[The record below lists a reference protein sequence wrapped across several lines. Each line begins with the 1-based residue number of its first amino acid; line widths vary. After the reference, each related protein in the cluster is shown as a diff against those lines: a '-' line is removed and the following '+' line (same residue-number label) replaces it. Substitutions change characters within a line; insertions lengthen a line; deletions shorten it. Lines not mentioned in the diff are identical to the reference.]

1 MVFGMS
7 SPARALVWLLAV
19 CAIAAGCSGNGVFK
33 REYEYEEEL
42 YLAVDGSATLNV
54 NASVAS
60 LVALR
65 GADLD
70 PDPHARVDRAR
81 VRAMFEGDGARASV
95 SLARRDS
102 RRFVHVSVQVDDVRQ
117 LPRLAPFAWSSYRF
131 DRRGDHVE
139 FRQTVGPPVAGQ
151 HAHASQWT
159 GGEMVAFRLHLPSE
173 VVSHNSPSGRIERGN
188 ILEWEQPLSERLAGR
203 TLNIAVDLEPDSI
216 LYTTLILFGSSIV
229 AAAVTLALIVW
240 WIARRGRE
248 RDVTEAA

>member
-1 MVFGMS
+1 MPFGMS
-7 SPARALVWLLAV
+7 SPLRVLVWLLAV
-19 CAIAAGCSGNGVFK
+19 SAIAAGCSGNGVFK

-70 PDPHARVDRAR
+70 PDPRARVDRAR
-81 VRAMFEGDGARASV
+81 VRAMFEADGLRAAV

-102 RRFVHVSVQVDDVRQ
+102 RRFVHVSVDVDDVRQ

-139 FRQTVGPPVAGQ
+139 FRQTVGSPVAGQ
-151 HAHASQWT
+151 AHKSQWA
-159 GGEMVAFRLHLPSE
+159 GDEMVAFRLHLPSE

-203 TLNIAVDLEPDSI
+203 PLNIAVDLAPESI
-216 LYTTLILFGSSIV
+216 LYTTLILFGSSIL
-229 AAAVTLALIVW
+229 AAAVTLALIIW